1 MDVGYGIRHPIC
13 RGLIECRHHIII
25 TLFGSV
31 GGNIINAKLSLG
43 LCKPNLVAGSPEC
56 RQFDGDGPHSG
67 VELCCITIVIDY
79 AGVPSRSRTVVVD
92 YAGVPS
98 RNRTVVVDCAGVP
111 SRSRTVVVDYVGVP
125 SRSRTVVVD
134 YAGVPSRSRT
144 VVVDYVGV
152 PSRSRTVVVDYAGVP
167 SRSRT
172 VVVDYAGVPSRN
184 RTVVVDYV
192 GVPSRSRTVVVELS
206 CVYLINVNFR
216 FFAIYFV
223 NRHSGAK
230 NNSGLCIQFYRKMES
245 LQLSMVNAIQKKPC

>member
-98 RNRTVVVDCAGVP
+98 RSRTVVVDYAGVPSRSRTVVVDCAGVP

-125 SRSRTVVVD
+125 SRS
-134 YAGVPSRSRT
+134 
-144 VVVDYVGV
+144 
-152 PSRSRTVVVDYAGVP
+152 
-167 SRSRT
+167 
-172 VVVDYAGVPSRN
+172 